1 MNSLLIC
8 NSPARRGEG
17 KETTPSVSRSPR
29 EEGQGEGERR
39 MGQDVKARLYVTD
52 DFRGGASV
60 TLSEPQA
67 HYLKTVL
74 RLEPGAMVALF
85 NGRDGEWVA
94 RIAEFPK
101 RTGTV
106 TIVKQRRPQAAEPD
120 LWLLFAPLKRARIDF
135 LVEKATELGVSHL
148 YPVVTRR
155 TVAERVN
162 LERLRA
168 HAVEAAEQTERLS
181 VPILA
186 EPAPLDHLIA
196 RWPAGRR
203 LLVCDESGS
212 APPIAAALQEFR
224 AEAWAVLIGPEGG
237 FAETELDALRKLAF
251 VSPVSLGPRVLRA
264 DTAAVAA
271 LAVLQALAGD
281 WRTPRRD

>member
-1 MNSLLIC
+1 MTHPI
-8 NSPARRGEG
+8 
-17 KETTPSVSRSPR
+17 
-29 EEGQGEGERR
+29 
-39 MGQDVKARLYVTD
+39 KARLYRTD
-52 DFRGGASV
+52 GLVAGASILL
-60 TLSEPQA
+60 TDAQA

-74 RLEPGAMVALF
+74 RLEPGATLALF

-94 RIAEFPK
+94 RIDGFAK
-101 RTGTV
+101 RASTLTV
-106 TIVKQRRPQAAEPD
+106 LERRRPQEPDSD

-168 HAVEAAEQTERLS
+168 HAIEAAEQTERLS
-181 VPILA
+181 VPALA
-186 EPAPLDHLIA
+186 APEPLDRVMA
-196 RWPAGRR
+196 RWPAKRR
-203 LLVCDESGS
+203 LLLCDESGS
-212 APPIAAALQEFR
+212 APPIAAVIEESR
-224 AEAWAVLIGPEGG
+224 AEAWAVLVGPEGG

-251 VSPVSLGPRVLRA
+251 VSPVGLGPRVLRA
-264 DTAAVAA
+264 DTAALAA

-281 WRTPRRD
+281 WRTPRRG

>member
-1 MNSLLIC
+1 MTHPI
-8 NSPARRGEG
+8 
-17 KETTPSVSRSPR
+17 
-29 EEGQGEGERR
+29 
-39 MGQDVKARLYVTD
+39 KARLYRTD
-52 DFRGGASV
+52 DLVAGASILL
-60 TLSEPQA
+60 TDSQA

-74 RLEPGAMVALF
+74 RLEPGATLALF

-94 RIAEFPK
+94 RIEEFAK

-106 TIVKQRRPQAAEPD
+106 TIVKQRRPQEAEPD

-155 TVAERVN
+155 TVAGRVN

-168 HAVEAAEQTERLS
+168 HAIEAAEQTERLS

-196 RWPAGRR
+196 RWPARRR

-212 APPIAAALQEFR
+212 APPIVAALQQSR
-224 AEAWAVLIGPEGG
+224 AEAWAVLVGPEGG

-251 VSPVSLGPRVLRA
+251 VSPVGLGPRVLRA
-264 DTAAVAA
+264 DTAALAA

-281 WRTPRRD
+281 WRTPRRG